1 MTVYLVSKY
10 KPFVTASSHS
20 GSTNSLSNKALA
32 NNNVMRVTKTRGG
45 KQQAE
50 TGQTMA
56 CRGWCLI
63 NSRIDGRGR
72 LRGCTG
78 GTRRS
83 STVEMRA
90 SPWRHPC
97 YYCSPSPPSAPTTLV
112 CHVTITP
119 HPPKHKLWL
128 EYKNRTKMLTIENI
142 NLIEFTLNKFIL
154 KHIIT
159 IFYIIN

>member
-1 MTVYLVSKY
+1 MTVYLVSKH
-10 KPFVTASSHS
+10 KPFVTALSHS

-90 SPWRHPC
+90 SPWRYPC

-119 HPPKHKLWL
+119 HPPNAQVVIGIQESHKTVNDWK
-128 EYKNRTKMLTIENI
+128 YKSYCIYVGTSSS
-142 NLIEFTLNKFIL
+142 
-154 KHIIT
+154 
-159 IFYIIN
+159 